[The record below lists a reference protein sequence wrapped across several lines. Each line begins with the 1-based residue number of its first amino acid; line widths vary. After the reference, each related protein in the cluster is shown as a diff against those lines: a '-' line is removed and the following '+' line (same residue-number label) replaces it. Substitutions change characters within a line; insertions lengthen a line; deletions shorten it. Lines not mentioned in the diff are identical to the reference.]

1 MGASELKEESAT
13 INSRYQD
20 LRESC
25 REKKREMQQ
34 LQIEEQ
40 QFLER
45 LNTLQSAISRL
56 GERLNNTGTPE
67 GTVDRIRTAIK
78 ENDAYSREFERLTG
92 MKNQLFSAK
101 SAELAQNDKIA
112 TQIGKIESSW
122 NQIDDTLKSRGNKLA
137 RAQDEVAG
145 FWSKEVTVSHSID
158 HLDEELRKLRPVHQN
173 SDNLAKLGEKINGIE
188 MVLVDLRSEA
198 VKLGDEVDNAE
209 ALKVGLLIEFI
220 LRGLIPTGVDL
231 MRFLGLSR
239 SRRHVGKIEKSI

>member
-209 ALKVGLLIEFI
+209 ALKVR
-220 LRGLIPTGVDL
+220 LRDMLTQ
-231 MRFLGLSR
+231 
-239 SRRHVGKIEKSI
+239 HC